1 MGAPGPSGQYVAF
14 NSRRSTS
21 STHTEAVLLGSQTMY
36 SRINRSFLVF
46 HHLSNAIRYL
56 NFGNL
61 DLIGTLLHT
70 IVATVLHQVV
80 LYHPK

>member
-1 MGAPGPSGQYVAF
+1 MGAPGPSGRYDAF
-14 NSRRSTS
+14 NSRRS

>member
-1 MGAPGPSGQYVAF
+1 MGAPGPSGRYDAF
-14 NSRRSTS
+14 NSRRC
-21 STHTEAVLLGSQTMY
+21 STHTEAVLLSSQTMY